1 MTKNLSLILNAIL
14 FVALLILYILFFKSQ
29 KKSTSDE
36 ISTTSGVKKV
46 STKGGIVYINID
58 SVLNNYKMYVDLQ
71 SELQSKLKTSED
83 QLANQEKSLRKE
95 EEDFQYKV
103 DRQLVTRSEADDLKQ
118 TLMKKEQ
125 DLYQLQNNLQSK
137 LAEEQQV
144 AQRKVLNSIMEYLES
159 IEVNKEYQFVL
170 GTTFGG
176 NVLYANKNLNIT
188 NEVVKGINEKYQA
201 SKAK

>member
-1 MTKNLSLILNAIL
+1 LI
-14 FVALLILYILFFKSQ
+14 
-29 KKSTSDE
+29 
-36 ISTTSGVKKV
+36 
-46 STKGGIVYINID
+46 
-58 SVLNNYKMYVDLQ
+58 YKANC
-71 SELQSKLKTSED
+71 QSKLKTSED

-103 DRQLVTRSEADDLKQ
+103 DRQLVTRSEADELKQ

-159 IEVNKEYQFVL
+159 IETNKEYQFVL

-176 NVLYANKNLNIT
+176 NVFVCK
-188 NEVVKGINEKYQA
+188 
-201 SKAK
+201 